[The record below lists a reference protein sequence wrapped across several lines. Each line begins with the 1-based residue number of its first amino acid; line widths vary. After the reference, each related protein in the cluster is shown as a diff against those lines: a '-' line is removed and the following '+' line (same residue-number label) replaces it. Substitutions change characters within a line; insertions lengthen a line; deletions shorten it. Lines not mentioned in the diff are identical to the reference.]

1 MHLVMRKGTCFVDLP
16 SLTYRPL
23 ILTLTL
29 TLTLALNPN
38 PNANPNPNLDP
49 NSNSNPINPKP
60 NLFHSRSEIGWCKM
74 PESMVYIGHHKF
86 LGTYTKPTKI
96 VIMNDKGE
104 LNIPDAC
111 DSPVTVITSELFLDL
126 ISGVCP
132 DYVKTSE
139 TWFSQE
145 QPPADVGGENDV
157 GAGGA
162 DVGFGG
168 GGEGVDLGVKDVG
181 GEGKDVG
188 GEGKD
193 VEGKGKDV
201 GGKGTDVG
209 GRVKD
214 VGGRGKGVGGR
225 GKDVEGKG
233 KDVGGEGKD
242 VGGKGKDVGG
252 KGTDVGGKG
261 TDVGARGKGV
271 GGRGKDVGA
280 RGKGVGGNG
289 KGVRGRGKQVG
300 VENDVGV
307 GGNDVEAALR
317 ELRLSDLDQNV
328 HSNLKLYAIMSMF
341 YSRLDPAAF
350 ETLTRT
356 VVDEK
361 AKDFFANSNVI
372 LSSAITVPRKGE

>member
-225 GKDVEGKG
+225 GKDV
-233 KDVGGEGKD
+233 
-242 VGGKGKDVGG
+242 
-252 KGTDVGGKG
+252 
-261 TDVGARGKGV
+261 
-271 GGRGKDVGA
+271 GA